1 MKASDWI
8 SVEDRLPDTTHNESF
23 AEYSDEVI
31 ICLNGCEIV
40 VAVLVSD
47 KYNKTKYFLS
57 SIGRY
62 TYPIGIVTHWQEIVL
77 PKKEKE

>member
-8 SVEDRLPDTTHNESF
+8 SVKYRLPDTTHDVSF
-23 AEYSDEVI
+23 SEYSDEVI

-40 VAVLVSD
+40 VAVLVND
-47 KYNKTKYFLS
+47 KHNKTKYFLS
-57 SIGRY
+57 SIGGY
-62 TYPIGIVTHWQEIVL
+62 TYPIEIVTYWQPIVL

>member
-8 SVEDRLPDTTHNESF
+8 SVENKLPNTTHNESSF
-23 AEYSDEVI
+23 EYSEDVI

-40 VAVLVSD
+40 VAVLVID

-57 SIGRY
+57 SIRGY
-62 TYPIGIVTHWQEIVL
+62 TYPIGIATHWQPIVL